1 MSDWRM
7 AAADFSFQTIRM
19 ISRYGRKQG
28 EMKRSGVWA
37 SLLAL
42 GIAAVGV
49 AGAYAQDQLPA
60 PSPIEKTLA
69 ERATHVTE
77 VTLDKNMLAF
87 AAKFMDKD
95 KDDDKDD
102 EAVKDMIRNLK
113 GVYVREYEFDKDHSY
128 TAEELDGLRK
138 YFEGSDWSP
147 MVHERTKGVA
157 EGTDVFLKLVNGQV
171 QGLFVLD
178 AEAKELSLVLILGPV
193 DIDKISSLG
202 GTFGI
207 PKDAVKSV
215 KKAQKEAGK

>member
-1 MSDWRM
+1 
-7 AAADFSFQTIRM
+7 
-19 ISRYGRKQG
+19 
-28 EMKRSGVWA
+28 MKRSGVWA

-42 GIAAVGV
+42 GIATGA
-49 AGAYAQDQLPA
+49 AGIALGQDSLPA

-87 AAKFMDKD
+87 ASKFMDAD

-102 EAVKDMIRNLK
+102 KAVKEMIRNLK

-128 TAEELDGLRK
+128 TGAELEGLRK
-138 YFEGSDWSP
+138 YFESSDWSP

-157 EGTDVFLKLVNGQV
+157 EGTDVYVKLVNGQM

-178 AEAKELSLVLILGPV
+178 AEAKELSLVLILGPIDV
-193 DIDKISSLG
+193 DKIGKLG
-202 GTFGI
+202 GNFGI
-207 PKDAVKSV
+207 PKDVAKR
-215 KKAQKEAGK
+215 AQKEAGK

>member
-1 MSDWRM
+1 MIYKTLF
-7 AAADFSFQTIRM
+7 AAALT
-19 ISRYGRKQG
+19 
-28 EMKRSGVWA
+28 
-37 SLLAL
+37 L
-42 GIAAVGV
+42 GIAA
-49 AGAYAQDQLPA
+49 GAQAVNAQDALPA

-95 KDDDKDD
+95 TDKDD
-102 EAVKDMIRNLK
+102 EEAKQMIRNLK

-128 TAEELDGLRK
+128 TAAELDGLRK

-147 MVHERTKGVA
+147 IVRERTKSVA
-157 EGTDVFLKLVNGQV
+157 EGTDVYVKLVDNRM

-178 AEAKELSLVLILGPV
+178 AEPKELSLVLILGPIDV
-193 DIDKISSLG
+193 DKISKLG

-207 PKDAVKSV
+207 PRDAV
-215 KKAQKEAGK
+215 KKAQKEVEDK

>member
-1 MSDWRM
+1 
-7 AAADFSFQTIRM
+7 
-19 ISRYGRKQG
+19 
-28 EMKRSGVWA
+28 MKRSGVWA

-42 GIAAVGV
+42 GIATGA
-49 AGAYAQDQLPA
+49 AGIALGQDSLPA

-87 AAKFMDKD
+87 ASKFMDAD

-102 EAVKDMIRNLK
+102 KAVKEMIRNLK
-113 GVYVREYEFDKDHSY
+113 GVYVREYEFDKEHSY
-128 TAEELDGLRK
+128 TAEELEGLRK
-138 YFEGSDWSP
+138 YFESADWSP

-157 EGTDVFLKLVNGQV
+157 EGTDVFVKLVNGQM

-178 AEAKELSLVLILGPV
+178 AEAKELSLVLILGPI
-193 DIDKISSLG
+193 DMDKISKLG
-202 GTFGI
+202 GSFGI
-207 PKDAVKSV
+207 PKDVV

>member
-1 MSDWRM
+1 
-7 AAADFSFQTIRM
+7 
-19 ISRYGRKQG
+19 
-28 EMKRSGVWA
+28 MKRSGVWA

-42 GIAAVGV
+42 GFATGAAGIALG
-49 AGAYAQDQLPA
+49 QDSLPA

-87 AAKFMDKD
+87 ASKFMDDD

-102 EAVKDMIRNLK
+102 KAVKEMIRNLK

-128 TAEELDGLRK
+128 TGAELEGLRK
-138 YFEGSDWSP
+138 YFESSEWSP
-147 MVHERTKGVA
+147 MVHERTKGAA
-157 EGTDVFLKLVNGQV
+157 EGTDVFVKLVNGQM

-178 AEAKELSLVLILGPV
+178 AEAKELSLVLILGPIDV
-193 DIDKISSLG
+193 DKISKLG

-207 PKDAVKSV
+207 PKDVAKR
-215 KKAQKEAGK
+215 AQKEAGK